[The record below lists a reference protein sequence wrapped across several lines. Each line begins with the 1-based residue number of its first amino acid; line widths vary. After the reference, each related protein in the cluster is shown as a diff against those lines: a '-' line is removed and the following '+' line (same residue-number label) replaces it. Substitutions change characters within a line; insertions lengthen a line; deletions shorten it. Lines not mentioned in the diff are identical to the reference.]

1 MLWYSFSYLLLISMQ
16 THLEFHSKPA
26 GCNFHQF
33 VMVSVLNM
41 HSASFSLNL
50 SEPVLYCL

>member
-41 HSASFSLNL
+41 HSTSFSLNL